1 MADCGHSSLVS
12 RCTERRGAKVDVA
25 VMAVSVLVHALV
37 EVRERMR
44 EVSWARARR
53 NEGGRVMRRLEGCI
67 GMLE

>member
-1 MADCGHSSLVS
+1 VS

-25 VMAVSVLVHALV
+25 VMAVPVLVHPLV

-67 GMLE
+67 GMLK